1 MLVCS
6 VLGLTEC
13 WGGMTLKTTVMHG
26 RGWDQNS
33 NLVCQAVRRRREE
46 LHKITQTKLNAER
59 GQMRVGVR
67 AETKQKV
74 LLPAGAISS
83 SV

>member
-1 MLVCS
+1 M
-6 VLGLTEC
+6 
-13 WGGMTLKTTVMHG
+13 
-26 RGWDQNS
+26 
-33 NLVCQAVRRRREE
+33 CQAVRRRQEE

-74 LLPAGAISS
+74 LLSAGAISS
-83 SV
+83 SVGYPSETINSLSKNPPPELESEAER